1 MLNSVG
7 TSTPAHPPRRYDALT
22 LVTSHHSLSTRAR
35 GRTLCGSQLQ
45 QGAPDGLASYYHTPS
60 EKSDGPIR
68 CDVSIPVSWQHPSI
82 PSSSYSIS
90 SRPTTERHG
99 SNILPGLCTA
109 RTSLLSLCLQL
120 TRLKRSISE
129 LSGGVR
135 VEHSMQ
141 QHNILVIHCL
151 RESSHAIFPRT

>member
-1 MLNSVG
+1 MLTSHLHWSVILQPSAAEED
-7 TSTPAHPPRRYDALT
+7 TSGQLCWLGIQRSSLPTTTRHPRR
-22 LVTSHHSLSTRAR
+22 VTDLF
-35 GRTLCGSQLQ
+35 
-45 QGAPDGLASYYHTPS
+45 
-60 EKSDGPIR
+60 R
-68 CDVSIPVSWQHPSI
+68 CDVSIPVSWQHPSESLTRDPV
-82 PSSSYSIS
+82 PSSSYLIS

-135 VEHSMQ
+135 VEHSSYTTFW
-141 QHNILVIHCL
+141 L
-151 RESSHAIFPRT
+151 SAASAPRTNSMSAPRTATNHCATA

>member
-1 MLNSVG
+1 MRRRHPRLMA
-7 TSTPAHPPRRYDALT
+7 TSRAVILQPSAAEEDTSGRLCWLGIQRSSLPTTTRHPRR
-22 LVTSHHSLSTRAR
+22 VTDLF
-35 GRTLCGSQLQ
+35 
-45 QGAPDGLASYYHTPS
+45 
-60 EKSDGPIR
+60 R

-82 PSSSYSIS
+82 PSSSYLIS

-135 VEHSMQ
+135 VEHSQ